1 MHQPEKKPV
10 SAQKLPLLGLLLFSA
25 LGACGPAAV
34 EQSAPSPALV
44 GSGCGENGAL
54 QTALFGSLETTV
66 SWLGSEMICES
77 MLRPD
82 GQGIR
87 LRFAGDVVGERLA
100 IIIAIP
106 GLKPG
111 EPAVGMASNVTITV
125 EGSGRFFNTPNL
137 DSCWTDVSSQT
148 AASDG
153 QGSSAISGTLYC
165 LSPLGEVNG
174 DAAVSIPELS
184 FTTIV
189 NWKDK

>member
-66 SWLGSEMICES
+66 SWSGSEMICES

-87 LRFAGDVVGERLA
+87 LRFAGDVAGERLA
-100 IIIAIP
+100 IIIAVP
-106 GLKPG
+106 SLVSR
-111 EPAVGMASNVTITV
+111 EPAAGLPSNVTITV
-125 EGSGRFFNTPNL
+125 YFSSGNVDCVAPFRVFSDSFFRYHFATK
-137 DSCWTDVSSQT
+137 CF
-148 AASDG
+148 
-153 QGSSAISGTLYC
+153 Y
-165 LSPLGEVNG
+165 
-174 DAAVSIPELS
+174 
-184 FTTIV
+184 
-189 NWKDK
+189 